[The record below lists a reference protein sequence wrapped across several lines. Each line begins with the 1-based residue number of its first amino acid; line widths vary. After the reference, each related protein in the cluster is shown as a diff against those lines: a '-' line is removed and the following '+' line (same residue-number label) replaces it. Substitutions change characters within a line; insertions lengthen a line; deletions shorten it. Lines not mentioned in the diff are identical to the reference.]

1 MKAVYLEKRAGPDSL
16 VCGEIPRPKP
26 KDREVLVRVHAT
38 AIIPDKISTIRWEL
52 VVVAALLLGVAT
64 PAYPQASA
72 PHQISSNELAMQV
85 ANPVTSLW
93 SIQFQ
98 FNNFK
103 LESANLD
110 PASGKWAENLLFQP
124 VMPVSLTKD
133 VNLITRPVI
142 PLYVSVPHPGAM
154 GQLERTT
161 TFGDMILA
169 EVLSP
174 ANSGHWLLGA
184 GPSFIFPTAHSDFTG
199 DGKWQLGPAA
209 VVGYLTDKFLV
220 GAFAQQWWSYAGES
234 DRRATS
240 HINIQPFARLFL
252 GEGWSVGYSGNVL
265 ADWKARDDDVWTV
278 PIGVGISK
286 IVKFGRLPVN
296 LQIAGQYIPV
306 RPQGGPEW
314 NVQVQVTPVIPK
326 LIKKTVF
333 Q

>member
-1 MKAVYLEKRAGPDSL
+1 MRMTSV
-16 VCGEIPRPKP
+16 IP
-26 KDREVLVRVHAT
+26 A
-38 AIIPDKISTIRWEL
+38 KISTIRWEL

-64 PAYPQASA
+64 PAWPQSSA
-72 PHQISSNELAMQV
+72 PHQISSNELAKQV

-98 FNNFK
+98 FNNFA
-103 LESANLD
+103 LE
-110 PASGKWAENLLFQP
+110 SGKWAENLLFQP
-124 VMPVSLTKD
+124 VLPVSLTKD
-133 VNLITRPVI
+133 VNLITRPMI
-142 PLYVSVPHPGAM
+142 PLYVSVPHPTATGEF
-154 GQLERTT
+154 ERTT

-169 EVLSP
+169 EILSP
-174 ANSGHWLLGA
+174 ANSGPWLLGA

-326 LIKKTVF
+326 LIKGTLF

>member
-1 MKAVYLEKRAGPDSL
+1 MKTTTV
-16 VCGEIPRPKP
+16 
-26 KDREVLVRVHAT
+26 
-38 AIIPDKISTIRWEL
+38 IPDKITTIRREL
-52 VVVAALLLGVAT
+52 VVVAALALGVAT

-72 PHQISSNELAMQV
+72 PHQISSNELAKEV

-98 FNNFK
+98 FNNFA
-103 LESANLD
+103 LESD
-110 PASGKWAENLLFQP
+110 KWAEDLLFQP
-124 VMPVSLTKD
+124 VLPVSLTKD
-133 VNLITRPVI
+133 LNLITRPVI
-142 PLYVSVPHPGAM
+142 PLYVSVPHPTATG
-154 GQLERTT
+154 ESKRTT
-161 TFGDMILA
+161 AFGDMILA
-169 EVLSP
+169 EVVSP
-174 ANSGHWLLGA
+174 AHSGPWLLGA

-199 DGKWQLGPAA
+199 DGKWQLGPAV

-314 NVQVQVTPVIPK
+314 NVQVQITPVIPK
-326 LIKKTVF
+326 LIKKTLF
-333 Q
+333 

>member
-1 MKAVYLEKRAGPDSL
+1 MKTTTV
-16 VCGEIPRPKP
+16 
-26 KDREVLVRVHAT
+26 
-38 AIIPDKISTIRWEL
+38 IPDKITTIRWEL
-52 VVVAALLLGVAT
+52 VVVAALALGVTT
-64 PAYPQASA
+64 PVYPQASA
-72 PHQISSNELAMQV
+72 PHQISSNELAKEV

-98 FNNFK
+98 FNNFA
-103 LESANLD
+103 LESD
-110 PASGKWAENLLFQP
+110 KWAEDLLFQP
-124 VMPVSLTKD
+124 VLPVSLTKD
-133 VNLITRPVI
+133 LNLITRPVI
-142 PLYVSVPHPGAM
+142 PLYVSVPHPTATG
-154 GQLERTT
+154 ESKRTT
-161 TFGDMILA
+161 AFGDMILA
-169 EVLSP
+169 EVVSP
-174 ANSGHWLLGA
+174 AHSGPWLLGA

-199 DGKWQLGPAA
+199 DGKWQLGPAV

-234 DRRATS
+234 DRRTTS
-240 HINIQPFARLFL
+240 HVNIQPFARLFL

-296 LQIAGQYIPV
+296 LQIAGQYMPV

-326 LIKKTVF
+326 LIKGTLF

>member
-1 MKAVYLEKRAGPDSL
+1 MKTTTV
-16 VCGEIPRPKP
+16 
-26 KDREVLVRVHAT
+26 
-38 AIIPDKISTIRWEL
+38 IPDKITTIRWEL
-52 VVVAALLLGVAT
+52 VVVAALALGVAT

-72 PHQISSNELAMQV
+72 PHQISSNELAKEV

-98 FNNFK
+98 FNNFA
-103 LESANLD
+103 LESD
-110 PASGKWAENLLFQP
+110 KWAEDLLFQP
-124 VMPVSLTKD
+124 VLPVSLTKD
-133 VNLITRPVI
+133 LNLITRPVI
-142 PLYVSVPHPGAM
+142 PLYVSVPHPTATG
-154 GQLERTT
+154 ESKRTT
-161 TFGDMILA
+161 AFGDMILA
-169 EVLSP
+169 EVVSP
-174 ANSGHWLLGA
+174 AHSGPWLLGA

-199 DGKWQLGPAA
+199 DGKWQLGPAV

-296 LQIAGQYIPV
+296 LQIAGQYMPV

-326 LIKKTVF
+326 LILSEARQLTRP
-333 Q
+333 